1 MPRRKICVVT
11 GGRADYGLL
20 YWPMREIQAS
30 VAFELQ
36 VIATGMHL
44 AAGFGETLA
53 LIKRD
58 GFPIDAEVAMLLAN
72 DTPVGIAKSIGLGVI
87 GFADALDRLK
97 PDLLLLLGDRFEIL
111 AAAEAAL
118 VARIPVAHLCG
129 GDITEGAF
137 DEAIRHSITKMAHLH
152 FATNEDSARRLRQ
165 LGEDPRRIFT
175 VGSPGIDYI
184 LRVPP
189 LSREEVVRD
198 TGLELGQ
205 KLLLVTFHPAT
216 LGSCPPLAELEEVLA
231 ALEGLG
237 PRVTLAFTMPNADT
251 AGRTLAQR
259 IDRYVAEH
267 GNARCFAALGPR
279 LYLSLLR
286 LADAIVGNSSS
297 GLYEAPTCGT
307 PTVDI
312 GERQQGRLK
321 AGSVISC
328 RVERGA
334 IGEAIGLALRRG
346 KGVVANPYG
355 TGDSAKRIVDALVA
369 IPDFV
374 VLTKK
379 RFFDLAGAPAR

>member
-1 MPRRKICVVT
+1 
-11 GGRADYGLL
+11 
-20 YWPMREIQAS
+20 
-30 VAFELQ
+30 
-36 VIATGMHL
+36 
-44 AAGFGETLA
+44 
-53 LIKRD
+53 
-58 GFPIDAEVAMLLAN
+58 MLLAN

-216 LGSCPPLAELEEVLA
+216 LGSCPPLAELEELLA

-251 AGRTLAQR
+251 AGRALAQR
-259 IDRYVAEH
+259 IDRYVAVH
-267 GNARCFAALGPR
+267 DNARCFAALGPR

-328 RVERGA
+328 RAERRA
-334 IGEAIGLALRRG
+334 IGESIGLALRRG

-355 TGDSAKRIVDALVA
+355 AGDSAERIVEALVA

-374 VLTKK
+374 ALTKK
-379 RFFDLAGAPAR
+379 RFFDLAGA